1 MMSKRNIVN
10 NLDHEFTV
18 EYYVK
23 DDQGKPTLDN
33 KLTIGAGK
41 KEPLDTLVDTCWLK
55 FSVAKRGGCTVNLNG
70 NQVLEQITIKPVSS
84 GGPNTETVV
93 KISAKQGNGDN
104 DSNEDDDVV
113 INTAEETP

>member
-1 MMSKRNIVN
+1 MSKRNIVN

-55 FSVAKRGGCTVNLNG
+55 FTVAKRGGCTVNLTG
-70 NQVLEQITIKPVSS
+70 SQVLEQITVKPVSS

-93 KISAKQGNGDN
+93 KISASKEESQDQKEG
-104 DSNEDDDVV
+104 DDDV
-113 INTAEETP
+113 IIKDAESQP

>member
-1 MMSKRNIVN
+1 MSKRNIVN

-70 NQVLEQITIKPVSS
+70 KQILEQITVKPVSS

-93 KISAKQGNGDN
+93 KISTKYTDPEDPAD
-104 DSNEDDDVV
+104 DDDV
-113 INTAEETP
+113 IIEEAEPEP

>member
-1 MMSKRNIVN
+1 MGKRKILN
-10 NLDHEFTV
+10 NLDHDFMV

-70 NQVLEQITIKPVSS
+70 NQILEQITVKSVSS

-93 KISAKQGNGDN
+93 KISAKYTDPE
-104 DSNEDDDVV
+104 DPADDDDIV
-113 INTAEETP
+113 INPPQQNP